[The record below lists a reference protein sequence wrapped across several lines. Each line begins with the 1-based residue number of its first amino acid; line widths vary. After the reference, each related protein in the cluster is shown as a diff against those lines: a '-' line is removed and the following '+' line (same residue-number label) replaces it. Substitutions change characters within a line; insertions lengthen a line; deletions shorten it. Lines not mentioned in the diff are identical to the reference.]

1 MIVHYYYTNTIT
13 YKIENIHTTT
23 TSVVARFELSWSG
36 ARLSVWRR
44 LFRFRFFFAF
54 SPLDCP
60 SPFQPQSW
68 LLLHSPLIAPPL
80 GIWRSRVHAPRPSF
94 WGFRSVA
101 RVTFSGWLSMRQ
113 TITRL
118 TPLSR
123 HLHNKLAAAR
133 CIYINVYTSIHIHK
147 YIILAKHVKCIT
159 HNNIWFSYSELANI
173 YTILCIYIYIYI
185 LYSNDYEYYYRV

>member
-1 MIVHYYYTNTIT
+1 VFDDVS
-13 YKIENIHTTT
+13 
-23 TSVVARFELSWSG
+23 SVSD
-36 ARLSVWRR
+36 
-44 LFRFRFFFAF
+44 FFSHFH
-54 SPLDCP
+54 P
-60 SPFQPQSW
+60 STA
-68 LLLHSPLIAPPL
+68 LLHFNHSHDCSSIPLIAPPL
-80 GIWRSRVHAPRPSF
+80 GIVHAPRPSF

-123 HLHNKLAAAR
+123 HLHNKLATAR

-159 HNNIWFSYSELANI
+159 HNNIWFSYPELTNI
-173 YTILCIYIYIYI
+173 YIILCVCIYIIYIYT
-185 LYSNDYEYYYRV
+185 YYIQMIMNIIIAYNKLIP

>member
-1 MIVHYYYTNTIT
+1 VFDDVSSASDFFSH
-13 YKIENIHTTT
+13 
-23 TSVVARFELSWSG
+23 
-36 ARLSVWRR
+36 
-44 LFRFRFFFAF
+44 FR
-54 SPLDCP
+54 P
-60 SPFQPQSW
+60 STA
-68 LLLHSPLIAPPL
+68 LLHFNHNHDCSSIPLIAPPL
-80 GIWRSRVHAPRPSF
+80 SIWRSRVHAPRPSF

-118 TPLSR
+118 TPLTR

-159 HNNIWFSYSELANI
+159 HNNIWFSYPELANI
-173 YTILCIYIYIYI
+173 YTILCVYIYYI
-185 LYSNDYEYYYRV
+185 QMIMNIIIAYNKLIP